1 MHSNGRNIEI
11 PVCVRSVLKI
21 RVSYT
26 QMSWDLVQFSL
37 IHLDNSIP
45 CMRMRLNQ
53 TTVRPISRYSICIYI
68 YMIRFFYFLIWENG
82 RSLEQRCIHSLSF
95 TTCWTHFSSVVSDV
109 LIYFFLMYMY
119 IHIFTYI
126 STPIFSQEIIF
137 DQTSLSCILHVSAFD
152 FFSFASCFF
161 HSF

>member
-68 YMIRFFYFLIWENG
+68 YDTFFLFLDVRKWAFTWAA
-82 RSLEQRCIHSLSF
+82 LHSF
-95 TTCWTHFSSVVSDV
+95 TELHNMLNSFQFSCFGRTN
-109 LIYFFLMYMY
+109 IFFLMYMY